1 MNDKT
6 AGHHLHHLIGA
17 RARYQNKLY
26 EVLEILDDDPPAL
39 VLQNTQHTTIQPDQH
54 GEAHRRV
61 PETITVPLALKGGNA
76 IDFSEMELE
85 LVGLGETG
93 DTLVS

>member
-1 MNDKT
+1 MNNKI
-6 AGHHLHHLIGA
+6 AGHDLHYLIGA

-39 VLQNTQHTTIQPDQH
+39 VLQNTRGTTIQPDQH

-61 PETITVPLALKGGNA
+61 PETVTVPLELKGGNA
-76 IDFSEMELE
+76 IDFRKMELE
-85 LVGLGETG
+85 LVGAGETS
-93 DTLVS
+93 DTLIS